1 MYKRQGYHSLRDPT
15 VVGDDADLSVN
26 SVSETNSDEATI
38 DQSVNGISFINLH
51 WASIST
57 GISSLLAVVVLCL
70 CIAGCCYFRGRR
82 QRQSR
87 ARHAEL
93 LKSLSRGMHRSST
106 PPHPQSGAYPGSSSS
121 RIIRADPLVLDG
133 PALPSVFDSP
143 VGVTGP
149 PALQFFPSSDASGQ
163 QALQFSPSTA
173 SCGLP
178 GCATKYQHSH
188 SSSPSAPSQ
197 LSVAYHTRQP
207 RAIDFIEGRP
217 TGIHSLS

>member
-1 MYKRQGYHSLRDPT
+1 MVRAHIEEYGLPPSVSGSHSLKDPT

-57 GISSLLAVVVLCL
+57 GISSLLAVVVLCF

-93 LKSLSRGMHRSST
+93 LKSLARGRRHSST
-106 PPHPQSGAYPGSSSS
+106 PPHSQSGAYPGPSSS
-121 RIIRADPLVLDG
+121 RVIRADPLVFDN
-133 PALPSVFDSP
+133 PALTSVFDSP
-143 VGVTGP
+143 IGGSTGHP
-149 PALQFFPSSDASGQ
+149 
-163 QALQFSPSTA
+163 ALQFSPSSA

-178 GCATKYQHSH
+178 GCATKYQHQH
-188 SSSPSAPSQ
+188 QASPSAPQ
-197 LSVAYHTRQP
+197 LSVAYHARQP
-207 RAIDFIEGRP
+207 RAIDFLDSRS